1 MENRKFYFVYI
12 MKRDRNVTLD
22 VLANNEKEAKS
33 LAFQMSKLSGEDLC
47 YACTETEKNKFKVY
61 MEYNLNDEKGFETH
75 EFKSLEKAIRC
86 LEERSEWALGVLRS
100 KYDEKE
106 ISSGISEDH
115 TYISAECGD
124 DSYYV
129 KLFPSI

>member
-1 MENRKFYFVYI
+1 MI
-12 MKRDRNVTLD
+12 MDGAILPGVGAAL
-22 VLANNEKEAKS
+22 VGAK
-33 LAFQMSKLSGEDLC
+33 
-47 YACTETEKNKFKVY
+47 
-61 MEYNLNDEKGFETH
+61 
-75 EFKSLEKAIRC
+75 FKSLEKAIRC

-106 ISSGISEDH
+106 ISSGISEDQ